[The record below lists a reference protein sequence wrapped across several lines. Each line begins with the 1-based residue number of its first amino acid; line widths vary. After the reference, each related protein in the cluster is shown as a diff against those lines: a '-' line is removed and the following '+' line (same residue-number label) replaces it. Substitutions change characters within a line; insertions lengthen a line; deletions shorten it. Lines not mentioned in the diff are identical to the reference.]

1 MRPLIRP
8 VLAVLAIL
16 MLQPAST
23 RAQPGNPMPDIR
35 ANRWS
40 AAEAETTNF
49 ADPVA
54 QKLVLYYRLLDPGAA
69 TPGEIAHFMRDN
81 PDWPNQ
87 ALLERRRQQAIAADA
102 DDADVL
108 AQCDEP
114 SRPTEAPALLR
125 CATALANAGRNDEA
139 ANDARQAW
147 ITGVTDAG
155 QEAEFL
161 SRWGSLI
168 TPDDEWDRFRRLTW
182 GHPQAAGR
190 QVPRL
195 DPDRQKIAQA
205 WLALIRN
212 DPQAQTLVTALPAKT
227 ESEPGMM
234 LDDARWLRRNNR
246 DADALALWKSAGA
259 EAQAVVH
266 DTAPAELPLFWA
278 ERDILARKLLQAGDA
293 TGAYTLVDQPG
304 TVTKR
309 QMLDADF
316 LAGFI
321 ALRRLQ
327 NPAAAMRHF
336 SDLADASPAAITQGR
351 AHYWLGRARAAEGQN
366 PKADYVEAAEWPTTF
381 YGQLAVLAMGES
393 AADLAQRIAALRDPS
408 WDREAALAFASH
420 QMVRGAA
427 WLVAWGDPFRARTF
441 LLRMDE
447 VARDPAERVLAAH
460 FALRVGLPDT
470 AVFIA
475 RRMGSDGMMLP
486 QAGWPMP
493 YVPPEG
499 ALDPAVTLGIMRQES
514 SFDAGA
520 VSPSGARGLMQLM
533 PFTAAAVAKQIGV
546 RSSLVSLTSDPAHN
560 MQLGSTYLEQMLRR
574 FSGSLPLAVAA
585 YNAGPERVDE
595 WLAQNGDPRPGA
607 RRHVDMVDWL
617 EEIPLAETRNYVQ
630 RVLENVT
637 VYGAIRGESVETQ
650 LAPWTR

>member
-1 MRPLIRP
+1 M
-8 VLAVLAIL
+8 VSVL
-16 MLQPAST
+16 MLQAAST
-23 RAQPGNPMPDIR
+23 QAQTANPMPDIH

-40 AAEAETTNF
+40 AAEAEATNF

-69 TPGEIAHFMRDN
+69 TPVEIARFMRDN

-125 CATALANAGRNDEA
+125 CATALATAGRNSEA
-139 ANDARQAW
+139 ASDAREAW
-147 ITGVTDAG
+147 ISGVTDAG

-161 SRWGSLI
+161 SRWGSVI
-168 TPDDEWDRFRRLTW
+168 TPDDQWDRFQNLTW
-182 GHPQAAGR
+182 HHPQAADR

-195 DPDRQKIAQA
+195 EGDRQKIAQA
-205 WLALIRN
+205 WVALIRN
-212 DPQAQTLVTALPAKT
+212 DPQAQTLMTALPAAAQR
-227 ESEPGMM
+227 EPGMM
-234 LDDARWLRRNNR
+234 LDYARWLRRNNR
-246 DADALALWKSAGA
+246 EADALALWKSAGA
-259 EAQAVVH
+259 EAQAMVH
-266 DTAPAELPLFWA
+266 DIAPVDLPLFWT

-293 TGAYTLVDQPG
+293 AGSYALVDQPG
-304 TVTKR
+304 TITKR
-309 QMLDADF
+309 QALDADF

-327 NPAAAMRHF
+327 NPAAAIRHF
-336 SDLADASPAAITQGR
+336 SDLVGASPAAITRGR
-351 AHYWLGRARAAEGQN
+351 AYYWLGRAKAAEGQN
-366 PKADYVEAAEWPTTF
+366 PTAYYVKAANWPTTF
-381 YGQLAVLAMGES
+381 YGQLAVLTMGES
-393 AADLAQRIAALRDPS
+393 AADLARQIASLRDPS
-408 WDREAALAFASH
+408 WNREAALAFASH
-420 QMVRGAA
+420 EVVRGAA
-427 WLVAWGDPFRARTF
+427 WLVAWGDPYRARTF
-441 LLRMDE
+441 LLHMDQL
-447 VARDPAERVLAAH
+447 AADPAERVLAANL
-460 FALRVGLPDT
+460 ALRVGLPDT

-499 ALDPAVTLGIMRQES
+499 ALDPAVILGIMRQES

-520 VSPSGARGLMQLM
+520 VSASGARGLMQLM

-546 RSSLVSLTSDPAHN
+546 QSSLVALTSDPAHN
-560 MQLGSTYLEQMLRR
+560 MQLGSTYLEQMLQR
-574 FSGSLPLAVAA
+574 FGGSLPLAVAA
-585 YNAGPERVDE
+585 YNAGPDRVDE
-595 WLAQNGDPRPGA
+595 WLARNGDPRAGA
-607 RRHVDMVDWL
+607 ARQVDMLDWL

-630 RVLENVT
+630 RVLENVV
-637 VYGAIRGESVETQ
+637 VYAAIRGEQVETQ
-650 LAPWTR
+650 LAQWTR